1 MPENSDIMESDDL
14 AALLGKSIT
23 VDDIINNNPQNRY
36 ELANLDPN
44 NLEQHIVKEAE
55 DLAEK
60 SKWAVTDVLMQI
72 QTTPN
77 DAELIETGAKLL
89 AAAAQ
94 AQQSHMKVYMMKE
107 KFKQQVYLQQMKLAT
122 DMKMNEDNNTTKILL
137 SRDEINQKLSGD
149 DKSNNVLN
157 V

>member
-23 VDDIINNNPQNRY
+23 VDDIINNAPQNRY

-44 NLEQHIVKEAE
+44 NLESHIVKEAE

-77 DAELIETGAKLL
+77 DAELIEAGAKLL